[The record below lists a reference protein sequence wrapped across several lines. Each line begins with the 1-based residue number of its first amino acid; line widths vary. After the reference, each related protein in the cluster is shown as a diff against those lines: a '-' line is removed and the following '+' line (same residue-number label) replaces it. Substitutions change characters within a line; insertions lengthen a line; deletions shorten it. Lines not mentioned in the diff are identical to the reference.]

1 MPGLV
6 NINTAT
12 RDELIGLPGIGR
24 TFADR
29 IISQREKAGVFRTI
43 EDLEERAGVPRRVIE
58 ELRGLIAVKA
68 DADETEESSLV
79 VIFDAEGA
87 RGDYIGYTVVVS
99 GNHVVD
105 EMPVPFASSHP
116 AEPGGNTTVALPD
129 RSDLEG
135 EIRIDVLAPDG
146 ARTARET
153 RPAESLPGRI
163 TIDVAPRDVG
173 TTQPNTDPG
182 AGRPSRVRGH
192 VIDEDGKPIPMRTQ
206 VVLWGA
212 TAENPDDADFAAL
225 IVAFTDANGHFSGP
239 YPVGNFTSAHATVSL
254 GDDPLH
260 VPVHL
265 EGGEFPASVILM
277 IELPD
282 MAASEE
288 ADCTGKLTPPR
299 APDSIELA
307 RDDGIFSDDVGAG
320 RCVDF
325 TKPDRTLEEFS
336 YVWAVRT
343 TEPQIKGFTIDEPPK
358 IDLGRLK
365 DVIQFA
371 PAERF
376 AADRVPGAAAVAK
389 VDLGSN
395 FEGVRVDARTL
406 RTLSRDPDGFSL
418 ATLERSRLFSN
429 HQDFRRRV
437 GRLIARR
444 PPTRET
450 LSCSNTV
457 DWDDEPTIYQACT
470 IAHGHLLRFKQEWVA
485 DGYSMGNLLYS
496 LPLAPGQKKQI
507 SVLDWERRES
517 AARFESLE
525 AREDLDAFL
534 QRDRDISE
542 IVQGAVRESTRG
554 GSKSSSGSIAGGIG
568 IGAVLGPVGGL
579 LGVGGGKSSASSSA
593 WQRSSRQTSASAL
606 NQLRDRTI
614 QSASSVRSQRST
626 VVQSLRQGERVEATT
641 ESVANYNHCHAITIQ
656 YFEVLRHLLVRQ
668 RLVDVQ
674 ECLFVPLMM
683 SWFDSEK
690 ALRWRDT
697 MFHAVP
703 RRLRRGFGAL
713 DRIANDYAGSDLPSG
728 RYADEQLLTLS
739 GDLRLRFQIAR
750 PRDAEDGLFDPV
762 QWNPLLKLFGFSP
775 ADFYDQYLKD
785 QKLKDRIFLER
796 LGARIADTVVR
807 RLRIQALRHDG
818 TTVDLNIDP
827 TLISNFVNDRE
838 LYISLRLAD
847 DPGPV
852 ERAQIKAIVIS
863 SRLELPGLPFIIEAL
878 PTGSRVIV
886 ESGALRYTTAH
897 HADYLFR
904 DRRIDNDLT
913 ASDDVRIE
921 TPLNR
926 RELRNPREEDKESS
940 RRLLAYLNEHIER
953 FHHVIWSRMSA
964 DRRYML
970 LDGFQAPNAG
980 GRSVASVVEN
990 ELVGIV
996 GNCLIMPV
1004 ARGYHLDPTF
1014 NQEDEDPVDLLEHYE
1029 PNTPIEP
1036 SRVALPT
1043 RGVYAEAVMGAC
1055 NSCEV
1060 KDETRFWRWE
1070 ESPIPDS
1077 PPPIG
1082 PLSTDTRR
1090 AAPPDLDAKDFPN
1103 PLVAIQQVPAAPDP
1117 SGVAGVLQLLGQSGI
1132 FRDMAGLEGT
1142 QKAAAAALDAAFKTA
1157 TTFGTKAADLAL
1169 QGAMVKDV
1177 DKAMKTID
1185 TARKQGLINDEQAGK
1200 LTESAIRGL
1209 IGAGTTNPE
1218 QATTNDDVEELTKT
1232 AGKNKAAL
1240 KISRPTGEQI
1250 EVDAKTDDAGA
1261 IGAIADL
1268 LGLAGD
1274 GQPKPRPNRTRSLPL
1289 AVARLNRFKGEAGPG
1304 AWTGLDRGDVGDG
1317 LIELV
1322 NDPDKI
1328 KQGSLGVCGAA
1339 VFFNIWIEADPLAFV
1354 LHAIELYE
1362 KGEARIGTLKV
1373 EAGSDLRSKDYN
1385 EVVPNMDV
1393 VVPPADWM
1401 ILSALR
1407 DSENHVFDFE
1417 GTPQEDFSG
1426 GTSPGEIASW
1436 LRATGLFKTVKD
1448 ESAALLGEDL
1458 AQAKTLNP
1466 TANRKIIM
1474 FMDTNMIFDT
1484 KPKGKSRHFVNLRS
1498 RVSEI
1503 DGGHVDFRFW
1513 TRGRPTE
1520 QVEQPLTKQRFGE
1533 TYLGAII
1540 AEF

>member
-1 MPGLV
+1 MPVLV

-12 RDELIGLPGIGR
+12 REELIGLPRVGR
-24 TFADR
+24 ALADR
-29 IISQREKAGVFRTI
+29 IISYRDRVGGFRS
-43 EDLEERAGVPRRVIE
+43 IE
-58 ELRGLIAVKA
+58 ELENVDGLPARVIRELRSEVTIDDDAGAGESKA
-68 DADETEESSLV
+68 KLV
-79 VIFDAEGA
+79 VVFDREGVE
-87 RGDYIGYTVVVS
+87 GDYTGFAIVVS
-99 GNHVVD
+99 GNRIVD
-105 EMPVPFASSHP
+105 DESVPFAVNWP
-116 AEPGGNTTVALPD
+116 AESGGESTVIIPD
-129 RSDLEG
+129 RAHLTG

-146 ARTARET
+146 ARAARET
-153 RPAESLPGRI
+153 RAAASLPGQI
-163 TIDVAPRDVG
+163 TIDVAPRKVG
-173 TTQPNTDPG
+173 TTQANNDPA
-182 AGRPSRVRGH
+182 AGKPTRVRGR
-192 VIDEDGKPIPMRTQ
+192 VIDEDGKNVPPETQ

-212 TAENPDDADFAAL
+212 TADDPEDADFAAL
-225 IVAFTDANGHFSGP
+225 VVSFTDAKGHFSGP
-239 YPVGNFTSAHATVSL
+239 YPVGEFTRAHAAISI
-254 GDDPLH
+254 GEAPLQ

-265 EGGEFPASVILM
+265 VDGEFPESVILV
-277 IELPD
+277 IEIPEAGFSD
-282 MAASEE
+282 EE
-288 ADCTGKLTPPR
+288 PCPGKLAPPR
-299 APDSIELA
+299 SPDSTELA
-307 RDDGIFSDDVGAG
+307 RDDGMFSSDVGAG

-343 TEPQIKGFTIDEPPK
+343 TEPQIRGFTLEEPPK

-365 DVIQFA
+365 DLVQNIPRERVMA
-371 PAERF
+371 DTTAGTSDTPAAGIEGLKVE
-376 AADRVPGAAAVAK
+376 ARV
-389 VDLGSN
+389 
-395 FEGVRVDARTL
+395 L
-406 RTLSRDPDGFSL
+406 RTLTRDPDGFSL
-418 ATLERSRLFSN
+418 TTLARSAHLSR
-429 HQDFRRRV
+429 HKDFRRALGRV
-437 GRLIARR
+437 MVKR
-444 PPTRET
+444 PPTREN
-450 LSCSNTV
+450 LSCSNVV

-507 SVLDWERRES
+507 SVLDWERRET
-517 AARFESLE
+517 ATRVEQLE

-534 QRDRDISE
+534 QRDRDVSE
-542 IVQGAVRESTRG
+542 VVQGTIRESSRG
-554 GSKSSSGSIAGGIG
+554 GSKSSSGSFAGGLG
-568 IGAVLGPVGGL
+568 IGAVLGPVGALIGI
-579 LGVGGGKSSASSSA
+579 GGGKSSAKSSA

-614 QSASSVRSQRST
+614 QSASAVRSQRST
-626 VVQSLRQGERVEATT
+626 VVQSLRQGERVQATT

-683 SWFDSEK
+683 SWFDSDK

-697 MFHAVP
+697 MFYAVP
-703 RRLRRGFGAL
+703 RKLRRGFGAL
-713 DRIANDYAGSDLPSG
+713 DRIANSYAGSDLPTG
-728 RYADEQLLTLS
+728 RYADDQLLTIS

-750 PRDAEDGLFDPV
+750 PRDTESGDFDAV

-775 ADFYDQYLKD
+775 EDFYHQHLKD
-785 QKLKDRIFLER
+785 QQFKDRIFLDR
-796 LGARIADTVVR
+796 LGAKIASTVVR
-807 RLRIQALRHDG
+807 RLRIHALLHNG
-818 TTVDLNIDP
+818 SAADLKVDP
-827 TLISNFVNDRE
+827 TLISTFVNDRE
-838 LYISLRLAD
+838 LYVSLRMAEDL
-847 DPGPV
+847 GPV
-852 ERAQIKAIVIS
+852 DRAQIKAVVIS
-863 SRLELPGLPFIIEAL
+863 SRLQLPGLPFVIDAL
-878 PTGSRVIV
+878 PSGSRVIV

-940 RRLLAYLNEHIER
+940 RRLLDYLNEHIER
-953 FHHVIWSRMSA
+953 FHHVIWSRMSP

-970 LDGFQAPNAG
+970 LDGFQAPNTG

-996 GNCLIMPV
+996 GNCLVLPV

-1014 NQEDEDPVDLLEHYE
+1014 NQDEDDPIDLLEHYE

-1036 SRVALPT
+1036 MRVALPS

-1082 PLSTDTRR
+1082 ILSTDTRR
-1090 AAPPDLDAKDFPN
+1090 AAPPDLEAKDFASPI
-1103 PLVAIQQVPAAPDP
+1103 VAMQQAPAAPDP
-1117 SGVAGVLQLLGQSGI
+1117 SGVAGVLKLLGQSGI

-1177 DKAMKTID
+1177 DKAMKTIE
-1185 TARKQGLINDEQAGK
+1185 TARKQGLINDKQASK
-1200 LTESAIRGL
+1200 LTESAISGL
-1209 IGAGTTNPE
+1209 IGAGTTNPPK
-1218 QATTNDDVEELTKT
+1218 ATSNDEVEGLTRT

-1250 EVDAKTDDAGA
+1250 EVDAKTDDAGVA
-1261 IGAIADL
+1261 GAIADL
-1268 LGLAGD
+1268 FGLGGG
-1274 GQPKPRPNRTRSLPL
+1274 GQPKPRPDRTRDLPL
-1289 AVARLNRFKGEAGPG
+1289 AIAKLNQFKAKPGQG
-1304 AWTGLDRGDVGDG
+1304 AWTGLDRGDVADG
-1317 LIELV
+1317 LIDLV
-1322 NDPDKI
+1322 SDPDKV

-1339 VFFNIWIEADPLAFV
+1339 VFFNVWIEADPLAFV
-1354 LHAIELYE
+1354 KYATALYD
-1362 KGEARIGTLKV
+1362 KGEAQIGTLEI
-1373 EAGSDLRSKDYN
+1373 EAGSDLRAKDYN
-1385 EVVPNMDV
+1385 QVVPNMDV

-1401 ILSALR
+1401 VLSALR
-1407 DSENHVFDFE
+1407 DSENLIFDYE

-1426 GTSPGEIASW
+1426 GTSASEIASW
-1436 LRATGLFKTVKD
+1436 LRATGLFRTVKD
-1448 ESAALLGEDL
+1448 ESSAILGDDL
-1458 AQAKTLNP
+1458 AHAKTLNP
-1466 TANRKIIM
+1466 TANRKVIL
-1474 FMDTNMIFDT
+1474 FMDTNMILDS
-1484 KPKGKSRHFVNLRS
+1484 KPKGKSRHFVTLRS
-1498 RVSEI
+1498 KVSEI
-1503 DGGHVDFRFW
+1503 AGGHVDFKFW
-1513 TRGRPTE
+1513 TWGRPTE
-1520 QVEQPLTKQRFGE
+1520 QVKQPLTKARFE
-1533 TYLGAII
+1533 STYLGAVI